1 MTLPSGDDVGELLK
15 LLANLLLLAA
25 WLWRHRP
32 RM

>member
-15 LLANLLLLAA
+15 LLANVLLLVA

-32 RM
+32 RV